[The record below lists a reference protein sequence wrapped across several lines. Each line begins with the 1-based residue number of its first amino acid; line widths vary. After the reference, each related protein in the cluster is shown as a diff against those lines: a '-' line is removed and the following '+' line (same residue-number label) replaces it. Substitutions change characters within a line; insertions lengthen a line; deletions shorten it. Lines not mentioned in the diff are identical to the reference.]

1 MQALERALHEMEEM
15 VRRTARRYE
24 QTLLADF
31 QYPLIPPMG
40 TAAQVLA
47 RLPSK
52 VYRKKEDGKEE
63 EETCAICLS
72 NF

>member
-31 QYPLIPPMG
+31 HYPLIPPMG

-52 VYRKKEDGKEE
+52 VYCKKEDGKE